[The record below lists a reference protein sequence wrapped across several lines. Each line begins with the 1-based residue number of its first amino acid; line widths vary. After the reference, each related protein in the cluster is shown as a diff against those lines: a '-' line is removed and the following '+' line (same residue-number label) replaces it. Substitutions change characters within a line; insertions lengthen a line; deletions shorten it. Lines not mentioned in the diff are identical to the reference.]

1 MTETYLARARL
12 KLGIRGITQESKRLH
27 KIGAS
32 LNSNRNVA
40 VFLYEVNQ
48 SAHPLNLGIKG

>member
-1 MTETYLARARL
+1 MTETYLAMVKL
-12 KLGIRGITQESKRLH
+12 KLGIRGIIQESKCLH

-32 LNSNRNVA
+32 LNSNRNAA
-40 VFLYEVNQ
+40 VFIYEVNQ